1 MGLENNLL
9 PRMLVAEPRQYV
21 ANGNRLAQE
30 RWDIGRSDRWSADLA
45 EGTLSFH
52 FGDRVIIGPAHVLGT
67 YSSETSTWLWGC
79 ANGSLTESVV
89 IVSANAVGLGRS
101 KNISVFAQRK
111 LTVNENAGDDFAAV
125 AAMLT
130 GMVGVYRVPTRTGY
144 VWFGMQTFGD
154 EAAQEAGD
162 RPAR

>member
-1 MGLENNLL
+1 MGLEKDLL
-9 PRMLVAEPRQYV
+9 PRKLVAEARQYV

-52 FGDRVIIGPAHVLGT
+52 FGDRAITGPAHVLGT

-79 ANGSLTESVV
+79 ANGSLPERVV
-89 IVSANAVGLGRS
+89 IVSADAVEIGRS
-101 KNISVFAQRK
+101 KNIPVFAHRK
-111 LTVNENAGDDFAAV
+111 LPVDESAGDDFAAV

-154 EAAQEAGD
+154 EPVHETGD
-162 RPAR
+162 